1 MTRRIEGMAVAITGA
16 SAGIGK
22 ALSQQLAR
30 RGAKLA
36 ICARRI
42 EKLEELN
49 KELGGGHLCVAA
61 DVAKHEDCETF
72 IRRAHEHFGRIDT
85 LVCNAGY
92 GFVRTVA
99 DTSADEMRH

>member
-1 MTRRIEGMAVAITGA
+1 MTRRIEGMIVAISGA

-22 ALSQQLAR
+22 TLAQQLAR

-36 ICARRI
+36 MCARRI

-49 KELGGGHLCVAA
+49 KELGAGHLCIAA
-61 DVAKHEDCETF
+61 DVAEREDCENF
-72 IRRAHEHFGRIDT
+72 VRAAHERFGRIDT